1 MKEIGIINFPSSNVK
16 NLISS
21 LRRNKC
27 DPKLIS
33 NRKELH
39 RVDKLILPG
48 VGSAK
53 AALDFLNQK
62 NMKNDLKKIVN
73 NQTPLLGICLGMQ
86 ILFKHSD
93 EFNIPC
99 IGLFNGKVKK
109 LSNQFLSV
117 PNIGWHKIKKQNN
130 KNNKI
135 TSIFDNKANYFYFIH
150 SYYCL
155 TKYDFDLSFSLDYDY
170 NILAAFEHKNVFCT
184 QFHPELSGE
193 AGDKII
199 KNFIKI

>member
-1 MKEIGIINFPSSNVK
+1 MKNIGIVNFPSSNVK

-27 DPKLIS
+27 NPKLVS

-39 RVDKLILPG
+39 KVDKLILPG

-62 NMKNDLKKIVN
+62 NMKNDLKKIIN

-86 ILFKHSD
+86 ILFKYSE

-99 IGLFNGKVKK
+99 IGLFNG
-109 LSNQFLSV
+109 
-117 PNIGWHKIKKQNN
+117 
-130 KNNKI
+130 
-135 TSIFDNKANYFYFIH
+135 
-150 SYYCL
+150 
-155 TKYDFDLSFSLDYDY
+155 
-170 NILAAFEHKNVFCT
+170 
-184 QFHPELSGE
+184 
-193 AGDKII
+193 
-199 KNFIKI
+199 